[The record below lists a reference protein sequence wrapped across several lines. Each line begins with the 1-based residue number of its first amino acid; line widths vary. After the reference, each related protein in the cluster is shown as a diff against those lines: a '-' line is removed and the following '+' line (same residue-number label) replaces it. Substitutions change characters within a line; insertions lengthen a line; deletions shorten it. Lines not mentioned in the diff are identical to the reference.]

1 MGTLTAAR
9 MRSTTGRWL
18 WIALAGLAFLT
29 LSVAHAAAQPVA
41 IPETWGGDVWSRPRL
56 TGSWGGL
63 RDDLGKKGVV
73 FDVDAYLTP
82 QGVMSGGRDTEAE
95 FWGNTEYTLNVDTD
109 KLGLWPGG
117 FFNGN
122 AITGFGTSVDQSSG
136 AVVPVNFAALLPGP
150 KPDDENTGLMNLTF
164 MQFFSEKFG
173 VVMGKMNTLSGDAN
187 DFAHDFRSQFLY
199 TGLDINMTL
208 DLFPFSAYGGGLIF
222 LPWDGALFTVGVVDP
237 SGSPTNN
244 DISEAFRDGV
254 LVSAEGRVTI
264 KPFGLVGH
272 QDLGFGW
279 SNKEHLSIDQAPSNI
294 ARMLLFE
301 QFPRLADPGPLL
313 RRILA
318 RFFPALLT
326 PTQPLDRKSDT
337 WSVYYNFDQF
347 LWSPAGDPTR
357 GIGAFFRFGVSDGNP
372 NPVKYAYNVGLSGK
386 GVVPGRPLDSFG
398 IGWARTEFSDSFVP
412 FLRQQLHLGL
422 DREDAVEMY
431 YNVSITRALNA
442 SLDLQIID
450 PALKKTLDSS
460 GRNLQDVNTA
470 VVAGIRLYARF

>member
-1 MGTLTAAR
+1 
-9 MRSTTGRWL
+9 MRVMRTTGRWL
-18 WIALAGLAFLT
+18 SILLAGLAVAILG
-29 LSVAHAAAQPVA
+29 VAHAAAQPVA
-41 IPETWGGDVWSRPRL
+41 IPETWGGDLWSRPRL

-63 RDDLGKKGVV
+63 RDELGKKGVV

-82 QGVMSGGRDTEAE
+82 QGVTSGGRDTGAE
-95 FWGNTEYTLNVDTD
+95 FWGNTEYTLNVDTG

-122 AITGFGTSVDQSSG
+122 AITGFGTSVNRNAG
-136 AVVPVNFAALLPGP
+136 AVVPVNFTALLPGP
-150 KPDDENTGLMNLTF
+150 KSDVENTGLMNLTF

-173 VVMGKMNTLSGDAN
+173 VVVGKMDTLSGDAN

-199 TGLDINMTL
+199 TGLNFNMTL
-208 DLFPFSAYGGGLIF
+208 GIFPFSAYGGGLVF
-222 LPWDGALFTVGVVDP
+222 LPWDGAQFTVGVVDP
-237 SGSPTNN
+237 SGTPTNN

-279 SNKEHLSIDQAPSNI
+279 SNKEHFSINQDPSNI
-294 ARMLLFE
+294 AKMLLFE
-301 QFPRLADPGPLL
+301 RFPRLADPGPLL
-313 RRILA
+313 TRILQ
-318 RFFPALLT
+318 RFFPGLLGRI
-326 PTQPLDRKSDT
+326 QPLDRKSDT
-337 WSVYYNFDQF
+337 WAVYYNFDQF

-357 GIGAFFRFGVSDGNP
+357 GIGAFFRFGISDGNP

-386 GVVPGRPLDSFG
+386 GVVPGRPLDTFG
-398 IGWARTEFSDSFVP
+398 IGWARTEFSNSFVP
-412 FLRQQLHLGL
+412 FLRQRLPLGL
-422 DREDAVEMY
+422 DREDAVETY

-450 PALKKTLDSS
+450 PALKKTLDAS
-460 GRNLQDVNTA
+460 GRNLRDMNTA
-470 VVAGIRLYARF
+470 VVAGLRIYARF